1 MALNKLKIAT
11 WISILGL
18 VLSIAAFGVSILNY
32 FTAKERYA
40 ASNTLNMLDKRLNPE
55 IVSAMRKV
63 ATCLRDGAG
72 CDTENDAEI
81 REAFFTFFGYLE
93 SVAYCVKLDLC
104 SQSIASNA
112 LSSEIDAA
120 THLAD
125 WIAEARTQY
134 GDSDYLIATEEVFLK
149 Q

>member
-18 VLSIAAFGVSILNY
+18 VLSISAFGVSILNY

-63 ATCLRDGAG
+63 ASCLREGAG
-72 CDTENDAEI
+72 CDTEHDTET

-104 SQSIASNA
+104 SQSIARSA

-120 THLAD
+120 SHLAR
-125 WIAEARTQY
+125 WIAEARKQY